1 MPVDV
6 NALIRS
12 AILELHYFFTLRK
25 QGITTKLDDA
35 LPVMRGDQTR
45 LTQLFSNIL
54 VNAIKF
60 TPDGGV
66 IQVETSLKTVEREL
80 VLPGLE
86 ESGHLNICK
95 EQKQVIEIVITDNGI
110 GISPEDQLNIFDK
123 FYEAGNIEEHSSGKV
138 AFKSRGA
145 GLGLSIS
152 KGFVEMHGGRIWA
165 ESEGYDPL
173 SCPGSSFF
181 IHLPLDLSQNNG
193 TVTTI

>member
-1 MPVDV
+1 M
-6 NALIRS
+6 
-12 AILELHYFFTLRK
+12 
-25 QGITTKLDDA
+25 
-35 LPVMRGDQTR
+35 
-45 LTQLFSNIL
+45 
-54 VNAIKF
+54 
-60 TPDGGV
+60 
-66 IQVETSLKTVEREL
+66 
-80 VLPGLE
+80 
-86 ESGHLNICK
+86 
-95 EQKQVIEIVITDNGI
+95 IEIVITDNGI